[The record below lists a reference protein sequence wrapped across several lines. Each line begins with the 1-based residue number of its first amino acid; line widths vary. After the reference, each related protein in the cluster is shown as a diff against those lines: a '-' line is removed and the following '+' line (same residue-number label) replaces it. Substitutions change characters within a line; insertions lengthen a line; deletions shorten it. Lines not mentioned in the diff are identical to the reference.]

1 MDYKRGDIVLVNFN
15 PKKKQEEIAKIR
27 PAIIISNTELNEVL
41 DLVSV
46 IALTTNLIDDALPLR
61 IRINKKDLLE
71 KDSDAM
77 CEQLRSVSKS
87 RIGQKLSSIDNKQ
100 LEQIEYGIKAMLSLN
115 LIKGYINEKM

>member
-1 MDYKRGDIVLVNFN
+1 MDYKRGDIVLVNFT

-115 LIKGYINEKM
+115 